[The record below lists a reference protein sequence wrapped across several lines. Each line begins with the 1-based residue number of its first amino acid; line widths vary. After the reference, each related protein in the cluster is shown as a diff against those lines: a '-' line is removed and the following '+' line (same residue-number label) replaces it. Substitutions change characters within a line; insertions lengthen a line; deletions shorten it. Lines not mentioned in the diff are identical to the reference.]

1 MKVLHVLYSGLGG
14 HGNVF
19 FSMVDADEKHEV
31 EFAAVFFGVEDVRN
45 EYVKKAEAC
54 NLPWFYVKK
63 KTGIDLESYKKIT
76 NIILEQAPDIIFL
89 HSSAYIFPA
98 RKAVKQSAKKMK
110 IVVRETQ
117 ANHLKTKQE
126 WLGLCAAL
134 LKADHVVFLSKEY
147 RDAVRKKLFFVFSN
161 KKTTVI
167 PNGIDLRL
175 FSPALKQDTD
185 TIRIG
190 MLSRLTASKDHV
202 TLIHAFAK
210 CLQENRTGK
219 KMELHIAGEGESKP
233 ALQQLVSSLNLTGHV
248 FFAGL
253 LDVAELPAFINKLD
267 IYVHA
272 TLGETMSTA
281 IMQVMACRVPII
293 ASDVLG
299 VNNMVKNNKN
309 GLLVEVKNES
319 ELCNAIM
326 KFIADPELANNL
338 ATNAFN
344 FATENYSNK
353 KMLQSY
359 KAIFND

>member
-1 MKVLHVLYSGLGG
+1 MHVLYSGLGG

-19 FSMVDADEKHEV
+19 FSMVGADEKHEF
-31 EFAAVFFGVEDVRN
+31 EFVAVFFGIEDVRD

-54 NLPWFYVKK
+54 SIPWFYVKK
-63 KTGIDLESYKKIT
+63 KPGIDFEAYKKIT
-76 NIILEQAPDIIFL
+76 NIILEQAPDVIFL

-134 LKADHVVFLSKEY
+134 LKANRVVFLSNEY

-167 PNGIDLRL
+167 PNGIDLHL
-175 FSPALKQDTD
+175 FSPAQKQGTD

-190 MLSRLTASKDHV
+190 MLSRLTPSKDHV

-210 CLQENRTGK
+210 CLQENKTGK
-219 KMELHIAGEGESKP
+219 KIELHIAGEGESKP

-253 LDVAELPAFINKLD
+253 LDVADLPAYINKLD

-299 VNNMVKNNKN
+299 VNNMVKDKQN
-309 GLLVEVKNES
+309 GLLVQAKNEL
-319 ELCNAIM
+319 ELCKAIWV
-326 KFIADPELANNL
+326 FINDPVLAQTL

-359 KAIFND
+359 KAIFNS